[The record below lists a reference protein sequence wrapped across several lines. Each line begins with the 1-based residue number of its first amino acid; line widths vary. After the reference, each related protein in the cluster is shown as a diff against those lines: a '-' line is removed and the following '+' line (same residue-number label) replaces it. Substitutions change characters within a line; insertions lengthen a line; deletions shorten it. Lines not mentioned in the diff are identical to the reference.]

1 MQVFR
6 QFTPHSFSTATSSLH
21 PHLVHRLI
29 FGDEDL
35 RADFSLRTLA
45 VRSSWFLHPVAGI
58 HRGNQT
64 RWEIPRRD
72 LLFYAFSHTF
82 FKHFRICF
90 SRCVANSRFLE
101 NVRVF
106 AASMKAASLVRKC
119 IKVSRTH
126 WFFFQLC
133 LVIVIISWSSLS
145 MVSLSS
151 ISRST
156 CMLEAY
162 QILFF

>member
-35 RADFSLRTLA
+35 RVDFSLRTLA

-64 RWEIPRRD
+64 
-72 LLFYAFSHTF
+72 
-82 FKHFRICF
+82 

-119 IKVSRTH
+119 IK
-126 WFFFQLC
+126 
-133 LVIVIISWSSLS
+133 IIT
-145 MVSLSS
+145 
-151 ISRST
+151 ISRQQCILSQADQYYFPGVQYWIWWCRGIEEQLDASST
-156 CMLEAY
+156 SEQATSLCCG
-162 QILFF
+162 